1 MSVSIRESLDFA
13 AALVIGF
20 NSKGNV
26 FVLYKPVVAFD
37 KLIFQH
43 IRILGAD
50 RVKSVLLCGDID
62 CFFMPVPAAS
72 LIDERKLH
80 DNDCVKVV
88 EEIAPV
94 FKNGGLIVSLC
105 KLIIDVLED
114 DAL

>member
-1 MSVSIRESLDFA
+1 MLH
-13 AALVIGF
+13 
-20 NSKGNV
+20 
-26 FVLYKPVVAFD
+26 KPVVAFT

-50 RVKSVLLCGDID
+50 RIKSVLLRGDRD
-62 CFFMPVPAAS
+62 CFFCLFPLRP

-80 DNDCVKVV
+80 AYARVKVV

-105 KLIIDVLED
+105 KLIIDVLEH

>member
-1 MSVSIRESLDFA
+1 MLH
-13 AALVIGF
+13 
-20 NSKGNV
+20 
-26 FVLYKPVVAFD
+26 KPVVVFT

-50 RVKSVLLCGDID
+50 RVKSVLLCRDSD
-62 CFFMPVPAAS
+62 SFFCLFPLRP

-80 DNDCVKVV
+80 AHARVKVV

-94 FKNGGLIVSLC
+94 FKNGGLIVCLC
-105 KLIIDVLED
+105 KLIIDVLEH